1 MTDGEK
7 AELLLVSDAASRTIT
22 WFEAGS
28 VTKKWFV
35 YASGQCDTKLEFL
48 NVGGLVI

>member
-1 MTDGEK
+1 MLK
-7 AELLLVSDAASRTIT
+7 APGTPIFTISVSDAASRTIT

-35 YASGQCDTKLEFL
+35 VEL
-48 NVGGLVI
+48 